1 MQINKVGAYSVVTQL
16 DPESVELQVTQGIT
30 KVVAVDAYLFNC
42 FPLTQIFKQHLHLGD
57 WETVDLIFVL
67 FYFVFSILP
76 YKSLVAVFLV
86 AHIWSLQLQLMAC
99 DKIKALSSW
108 WFDWTL
114 LSYPRTPGGRRFLR
128 KIVMKQK
135 SEKQDMNF

>member
-1 MQINKVGAYSVVTQL
+1 MV
-16 DPESVELQVTQGIT
+16 
-30 KVVAVDAYLFNC
+30 
-42 FPLTQIFKQHLHLGD
+42 LT
-57 WETVDLIFVL
+57 
-67 FYFVFSILP
+67 
-76 YKSLVAVFLV
+76 
-86 AHIWSLQLQLMAC
+86 LQLMAC

-114 LSYPRTPGGRRFLR
+114 LSYSRTPGGRRFLR